1 MLRAKVPRARYF
13 HRRFPLTPALS
24 PRAPR
29 ERENRNLALEPL
41 WRLEL
46 SWDWPAGLPLPEG
59 PEGEG
64 RGEGEK
70 RIGLADEVANSFC
83 SPTFDSAFTY
93 QRFLGLGGSIIVA
106 LLR

>member
-24 PRAPR
+24 PK

-59 PEGEG
+59 EG

-70 RIGLADEVANSFC
+70 RVGLADEVANSFC